1 MAIFEMQGGAIRLS
15 IYAGL
20 KTEIGA
26 NVTGYS
32 GRVFPLIAPE
42 GFSLPYAT
50 YQQTFTERLKT
61 LSGYT
66 GGLFVDYQ
74 INFYASTYVSARTA
88 ADLWISY
95 IKNFSGTLGDES
107 VSSVQVLNEFED
119 MDNVGSKARYRTI
132 IECRF
137 YYVE

>member
-1 MAIFEMQGGAIRLS
+1 MS

-20 KTEIGA
+20 RTAIGN

-32 GRVFPLIAPE
+32 ARVFPMIAPE
-42 GFSLPYAT
+42 SFALPYAT
-50 YQQTFTERLKT
+50 YQQTFTNRLKT

-74 INFYASTYVSARTA
+74 FNFYATTYIAARTA

-95 IKNFSGTLGDES
+95 IKNFKGILGDEN
-107 VSSVQVLNEFED
+107 VQSVQILNEMDD
-119 MDNVGSKARYRTI
+119 MEIIGTTRYRTI

-137 YYVE
+137 YYIE

>member
-1 MAIFEMQGGAIRLS
+1 MVVSKMQGGGNVS

-20 KTEIGA
+20 KTAIGE
-26 NVTGYS
+26 NVTGYTDK
-32 GRVFPLIAPE
+32 VFPQVAPE
-42 GFSLPYAT
+42 KCLLPYAT
-50 YQQTFTERLKT
+50 YQQINTNRLKT

-74 INFYASTYVSARTA
+74 FNFFATTYIAARTA
-88 ADLWISY
+88 ADSWISY
-95 IKNFSGTLGDES
+95 IKNFSGVLGSET
-107 VSSVQVLNEFED
+107 VQSVQVINEMDDFEI
-119 MDNVGSKARYRTI
+119 VGTTRYRTI

>member
-1 MAIFEMQGGAIRLS
+1 LS

-20 KTEIGA
+20 KTAIGA

-32 GRVFPLIAPE
+32 NKVYPLIAPE
-42 GFSLPYAT
+42 GTTLPYAT
-50 YQQTFTERLKT
+50 YQQTFTNRLKT

-74 INFYASTYVSARTA
+74 FNFYATTYVAARTA
-88 ADLWISY
+88 ADLWIAY
-95 IKNFSGTLGDES
+95 IKNFSGTLGAES
-107 VSSVQVLNEFED
+107 VQSVQVLNEMDD
-119 MDNVGSKARYRTI
+119 MDMVGSVTRYRTI

>member
-1 MAIFEMQGGAIRLS
+1 LS

-20 KTEIGA
+20 KTAIGA
-26 NVTGYS
+26 NVTGYLNK
-32 GRVFPLIAPE
+32 VFPLVAPE
-42 GFSLPYAT
+42 GAALPYAT
-50 YQQTFTERLKT
+50 YQQTNTDRLKT

-74 INFYASTYVSARTA
+74 FNFYATTYIGARNA
-88 ADLWISY
+88 ADLWIEY
-95 IKNFSGTLGDES
+95 IKNFSGTLGAES
-107 VSSVQVLNEFED
+107 VQSVQVINEFED
-119 MDNVGSKARYRTI
+119 MDYVGSVARYRTI